1 MFCYYNCFLFFSFLV
16 NIDLFFVIDI
26 MYLVFLYIYF
36 GIGKIDIYIFLIKMN
51 FLKVFGVILE
61 YYSVKFICMKIF

>member
-1 MFCYYNCFLFFSFLV
+1 MFFLFFGFLE

-61 YYSVKFICMKIF
+61 YYSVKFI

>member
-1 MFCYYNCFLFFSFLV
+1 MFFLFFSFLE

-61 YYSVKFICMKIF
+61 YYSVKFI